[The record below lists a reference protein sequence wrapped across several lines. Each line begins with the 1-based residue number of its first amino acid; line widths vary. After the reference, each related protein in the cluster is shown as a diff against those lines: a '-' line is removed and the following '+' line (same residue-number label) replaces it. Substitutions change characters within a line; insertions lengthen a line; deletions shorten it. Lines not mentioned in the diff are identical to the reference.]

1 MEQIEQQ
8 TEPQKKKRFEVTIE
22 SGGRA
27 YDDVD
32 EAPVYVEPPVL
43 SPARLAAKARAR
55 RRNIILAST
64 ILAIVLG
71 AIGYAWVTNPSFN
84 VPSNAVARVNGEF
97 IYDHDVERQVG
108 FQTFLNVLYKTPAA
122 SSPSAASALE
132 DIITD
137 MMQVQ
142 DAKRAGQT
150 PPEALITQDVQTM
163 EASASLTETGLI
175 SLLGQYN
182 LTMDDLRYYSG
193 NALMVK
199 QYVDTKVTAGAKN
212 DTDYNNLYNDWL
224 SKLATDGKVERFK
237 AAGSGPAPRLDA
249 EAPDFTL
256 KDMSGKEIKLSAL
269 RGKPVM
275 INFWATWCPPCRDEI
290 PVITSMYNETHTSDN
305 YEILG
310 VATQSD
316 DSTVRA
322 FSDELKMNFPLL
334 PDVDSR
340 VVSLYH
346 VLPIPTTFFIDK
358 DGIIRLIQTGS
369 VTRPM
374 MEKWLLSK

>member
-1 MEQIEQQ
+1 MQQ

-32 EAPVYVEPPVL
+32 ELPVRAEPVL
-43 SPARLAAKARAR
+43 SPMRSAAKARAR
-55 RRNIILAST
+55 RRNIILASA
-64 ILAIVLG
+64 ILVIVLG
-71 AIGYAWVTNPSFN
+71 AISYAWVTNPSFN
-84 VPSNAVARVNGEF
+84 IPSDAVARVNGEF
-97 IYDHDVERQVG
+97 IYDHDVEHQVN
-108 FQTFLNVLYKTPAA
+108 FQTFLNVLYKTPATDP
-122 SSPSAASALE
+122 PSAASALE
-132 DIITD
+132 DLITD

-150 PPEALITQDVQTM
+150 PSEALITQDVQGM
-163 EASASLTETGLI
+163 EASANLTETGMI
-175 SLLGQYN
+175 NLLAKYN
-182 LTMDDLRYYSG
+182 LTMADLRTFSG
-193 NALMVK
+193 SALLVK
-199 QYVDTKVTAGAKN
+199 QYVEDKVTAGATS
-212 DTDYNNLYNDWL
+212 DSDYNNLYNDWL
-224 SKLATDGKVERFK
+224 SNLATTGKIERFK
-237 AAGSGPAPRLDA
+237 AAGAGPAPRLDA

-256 KDMSGKEIKLSAL
+256 KDMAGNTIKLSSL
-269 RGKPVM
+269 RGQPVM

-290 PVITSMYNETHTSDN
+290 PIITSMYNDTHANSN

-316 DSTVRA
+316 DATVRA
-322 FSDELKMNFPLL
+322 FSQELKMDFPLL
-334 PDVDSR
+334 PDVESR

-358 DGIIRLIQTGS
+358 DGIIRLIQTGA

-374 MEKWLLSK
+374 MEQWLLGK

>member
-1 MEQIEQQ
+1 MQQ

-27 YDDVD
+27 YDDIA
-32 EAPVYVEPPVL
+32 ESPIRAELVL
-43 SPARLAAKARAR
+43 SLVRSAAKARAR
-55 RRNIILAST
+55 RRNIILASA
-64 ILAIVLG
+64 ILIIVLG

-84 VPSNAVARVNGEF
+84 VPSEAVARVNGEF
-97 IYDHDVERQVG
+97 IYDHDVEHQVN
-108 FQTFLNVLYKTPAA
+108 FQSFLNDVYKTPATDP
-122 SSPSAASALE
+122 PSAASALE
-132 DIITD
+132 DLITD

-150 PPEALITQDVQTM
+150 PPESLITQDIQSM
-163 EASASLTETGLI
+163 EASAGLTETRLI
-175 SLLGQYN
+175 NILAKYHLA
-182 LTMDDLRYYSG
+182 MADLRAFSG
-193 NALMVK
+193 KALLVK
-199 QYVDTKVTAGAKN
+199 QYVEDKVTAGAKSGTN
-212 DTDYNNLYNDWL
+212 YNNLYNNWL
-224 SKLATDGKVERFK
+224 SNLATTGKIERFK

-256 KDMSGKEIKLSAL
+256 KDMSGNTVKLSSL

-290 PVITSMYNETHTSDN
+290 PVITSMYNGTHTSSN

-310 VATQSD
+310 IATQSD
-316 DSTVRA
+316 DATVRA
-322 FSDELKMNFPLL
+322 FSQELKMDFPLL
-334 PDVDSR
+334 PDVESR

-358 DGIIRLIQTGS
+358 DGIIRLIQTGA
-369 VTRPM
+369 VTRPL
-374 MEKWLLSK
+374 MEKWLLGK

>member
-1 MEQIEQQ
+1 
-8 TEPQKKKRFEVTIE
+8 
-22 SGGRA
+22 
-27 YDDVD
+27 
-32 EAPVYVEPPVL
+32 
-43 SPARLAAKARAR
+43 
-55 RRNIILAST
+55 
-64 ILAIVLG
+64 
-71 AIGYAWVTNPSFN
+71 
-84 VPSNAVARVNGEF
+84 
-97 IYDHDVERQVG
+97 
-108 FQTFLNVLYKTPAA
+108 
-122 SSPSAASALE
+122 
-132 DIITD
+132 

-163 EASASLTETGLI
+163 EVSAGLTETGLI
-175 SLLGQYN
+175 NLLGQYN

-224 SKLATDGKVERFK
+224 SKLATAGKVERFK

-290 PVITSMYNETHTSDN
+290 PVITSMYNETHTSGN

-374 MEKWLLSK
+374 MEKWLLGK

>member
-1 MEQIEQQ
+1 
-8 TEPQKKKRFEVTIE
+8 
-22 SGGRA
+22 
-27 YDDVD
+27 
-32 EAPVYVEPPVL
+32 
-43 SPARLAAKARAR
+43 
-55 RRNIILAST
+55 
-64 ILAIVLG
+64 
-71 AIGYAWVTNPSFN
+71 
-84 VPSNAVARVNGEF
+84 VNGEF

-374 MEKWLLSK
+374 MGKWLLGK